1 LNPKFVQ
8 RQPSDVTN
16 FGFRTLE
23 YSEIKLGRD
32 TDQLDLEDTQNL

>member
-1 LNPKFVQ
+1 MRIAMMRGL
-8 RQPSDVTN
+8 DVHV
-16 FGFRTLE
+16 LE